1 MEARDRSLGH
11 QLCQPALRPGRT
23 VHGNP
28 DGAGRLY
35 VSAALLR
42 EIRRQVRRQAAA
54 QAACAIRLSQFEDRI
69 LAPPQRHDP
78 VPQRDDLFRR
88 SRAEAPHREVLAL
101 LESRRLSFCRACGEP
116 FRPHAK
122 VSHGARKQ
130 WHRVP
135 AARGKR
141 VSLFPD
147 DRNAELRA
155 LFFETANEL
164 LQSLNEAGLDLE
176 ANPADEEVIR
186 RVRRAVHTL
195 KGDSAA
201 CGFHKLSELAHELE
215 DALSP
220 QTGQGAGSRLADV
233 VLVAADNFGAML
245 SAYQRNEEPPSA
257 DSLRAMIRALI
268 QGPAVSGAAVPAA
281 SGIAARF
288 QWTEYEQLMISEAVH
303 RGETVY
309 NVALR
314 VDPASLMHAAAFQLI
329 RNVLHSCGTVIALR
343 PEDNSAADNLEI
355 VEAALASHQSQEHIA
370 QRCRIPS
377 IISDLRV
384 ERAVTPE
391 NAEHELLGDLL
402 EAQANVV
409 SQAAI
414 ATPGVPVDPTSSIG
428 SAAAAVVE
436 STLRVD
442 AARIDA
448 VMNLV
453 GELIIGKSM
462 LNRSLTEFDQR
473 HARDPVRAKL
483 SDALAFQSR
492 VLDELHKCV
501 LKIRMV
507 PVEQLFRRFPRMVRD
522 VAKQCGKDVALEVS
536 GQNTDLDKGILDA
549 LAEPLMHLVR
559 NAVDHG
565 VEAAEERITAK
576 KPARGT
582 VYLNAYHQGT
592 QVVIEVRDD
601 GHGIDLA
608 QIRKQ
613 AVEKGIVTAD
623 AVQRLSDSEAMN
635 LIFEPGFST
644 AAGVTEVSGRGV
656 GMDVVR
662 TSLDKLK
669 GTVHVS
675 SQQGKGTT
683 IQLRVPL
690 TLASIQT
697 LLFRVAGRLFAVPL
711 SSVVEITRITD
722 ADIHRVDQ
730 REVLRLRDQILTLVR
745 LDSLSRIHAVSAPDG
760 KKKKRNF
767 VIVIGAAE
775 KRFGLIVDSMV
786 GEVVLLNKALTT
798 EIISSDLV
806 SGASILGDG
815 TVVLILNVPAV
826 LSRLSRATPLGAIA

>member
-1 MEARDRSLGH
+1 MSGL
-11 QLCQPALRPGRT
+11 P
-23 VHGNP
+23 
-28 DGAGRLY
+28 
-35 VSAALLR
+35 
-42 EIRRQVRRQAAA
+42 
-54 QAACAIRLSQFEDRI
+54 EDRN
-69 LAPPQRHDP
+69 
-78 VPQRDDLFRR
+78 
-88 SRAEAPHREVLAL
+88 S
-101 LESRRLSFCRACGEP
+101 
-116 FRPHAK
+116 
-122 VSHGARKQ
+122 
-130 WHRVP
+130 
-135 AARGKR
+135 
-141 VSLFPD
+141 
-147 DRNAELRA
+147 ELRA
-155 LFFETANEL
+155 LFFESAGEL

-220 QTGQGAGSRLADV
+220 QMGQSAGSRLADL

-245 SAYQRNEEPPSA
+245 SAYQRHVEPPAA
-257 DSLRAMIRALI
+257 DSLRAMIRGLI
-268 QGPAVSGAAVPAA
+268 DAPGPSPATAPA
-281 SGIAARF
+281 SGGVAARF

-329 RNVLHSCGTVIALR
+329 RNVLHSCGTLIALR
-343 PEDNSAADNLEI
+343 PEDSFATETLEI
-355 VEAALASHQSQEHIA
+355 VEAALASRQTQEHIA

-377 IISDLRV
+377 VVSDVRI
-384 ERAVTPE
+384 ERAATPE
-391 NAEHELLGDLL
+391 TAEHELLGDLL
-402 EAQANVV
+402 EK
-409 SQAAI
+409 QAASL
-414 ATPGVPVDPTSSIG
+414 ASNSAEMGA
-428 SAAAAVVE
+428 SAAAQKSPAVSSAAATVAE

-462 LNRSLTEFDQR
+462 LNRSLAEFDQR

-507 PVEQLFRRFPRMVRD
+507 PVEQLFRRFPRLVRD
-522 VAKQCGKDVALEVS
+522 VAKQCGKDVALELS

-549 LAEPLMHLVR
+549 LAEPLSHLVR

-565 VEAAEERITAK
+565 VEDAEERIAAG

-601 GHGIDLA
+601 GCGIDLA
-608 QIRKQ
+608 EIRKL
-613 AVEKGIVTAD
+613 AVEKGIVKAGEI
-623 AVQRLSDSEAMN
+623 QRLSDSEVLN

-644 AAGVTEVSGRGV
+644 AAEVTEVSGRGV

-662 TSLDKLK
+662 TVLDNLK

-675 SQQGKGTT
+675 SVKGRGTT
-683 IQLRVPL
+683 MQLRVPL

-697 LLFRVAGRLFAVPL
+697 LLFRVSGRLFAVPL

-730 REVLRLRDQILTLVR
+730 REVLRLREQILTLVR
-745 LDSLSRIHAVSAPDG
+745 LDSLSQIHAVAAQDTQ
-760 KKKKRNF
+760 KKKRNF

-775 KRFGLIVDSMV
+775 KRFGLVVDSLV
-786 GEVVLLNKALTT
+786 GEEELVIKALPE

>member
-1 MEARDRSLGH
+1 M
-11 QLCQPALRPGRT
+11 
-23 VHGNP
+23 
-28 DGAGRLY
+28 
-35 VSAALLR
+35 
-42 EIRRQVRRQAAA
+42 
-54 QAACAIRLSQFEDRI
+54 
-69 LAPPQRHDP
+69 
-78 VPQRDDLFRR
+78 
-88 SRAEAPHREVLAL
+88 
-101 LESRRLSFCRACGEP
+101 
-116 FRPHAK
+116 
-122 VSHGARKQ
+122 
-130 WHRVP
+130 
-135 AARGKR
+135 
-141 VSLFPD
+141 SLFPE

-155 LFFETANEL
+155 LFFESANEL

-215 DALSP
+215 DVLSP
-220 QTGQGAGSRLADV
+220 QTGQSAGSRLADV
-233 VLVAADNFGAML
+233 VLVAADNFGAIL
-245 SAYQRNEEPPSA
+245 SAYQRNAEPPST
-257 DSLRAMIRALI
+257 DSLRGMIRALI
-268 QGPAVSGAAVPAA
+268 QGSAVSGPVLPAPA
-281 SGIAARF
+281 GIAARF

-314 VDPASLMHAAAFQLI
+314 VDPASLMHVAAFQLI

-343 PEDNSAADNLEI
+343 PEDSSAADNLDI

-377 IISDLRV
+377 IVSDLRI
-384 ERAVTPE
+384 ERTATPE
-391 NAEHELLGDLL
+391 TAEHELLGDLL
-402 EAQANVV
+402 EAQANAV
-409 SQAAI
+409 SRAAGGR
-414 ATPGVPVDPTSSIG
+414 AQSDPTKAPG
-428 SAAAAVVE
+428 SAAAAVAE

-462 LNRSLTEFDQR
+462 LHRSLTEFDQR

-565 VEAAEERITAK
+565 VEAAEERIVAK

-601 GHGIDLA
+601 GQGIDLA

-613 AVEKGIVTAD
+613 AVQKGIVKAEEL
-623 AVQRLSDSEAMN
+623 QRLSDSELMN

-644 AAGVTEVSGRGV
+644 AAEVTEVSGRGV

-675 SQQGKGTT
+675 SQVGKGTT

-722 ADIHRVDQ
+722 VDIHRVDQ
-730 REVLRLRDQILTLVR
+730 REVLRLREQILTLVR
-745 LDSLSRIHAVSAPDG
+745 LNSLSQIHAVSAPDG

-786 GEVVLLNKALTT
+786 GEEELVIKPLPT